1 MADMKYYIF
10 NQETK
15 QWSEQAYSIEVLK
28 SAGLSATSMLGLADD
43 SNTVITYIDAL
54 NQEMLQE
61 KKQKKETQQVNNSAE
76 QADRIERLYT
86 YRLMR
91 RAVNIWLFITYFSIF
106 TSVLLALLFAILGRE
121 LRDSGDAALLTLVTI
136 GATLCLSS
144 VAVKLVSKRALE
156 GLDKGLLTK

>member
-1 MADMKYYIF
+1 M
-10 NQETK
+10 
-15 QWSEQAYSIEVLK
+15 EVLK

-61 KKQKKETQQVNNSAE
+61 KKQKKETQQANNSAE

-91 RAVNIWLFITYFSIF
+91 RAVNIWLFITFS
-106 TSVLLALLFAILGRE
+106 SVFASILLYLMLGLRRSSMAPWHTLLLILLG
-121 LRDSGDAALLTLVTI
+121 I
-136 GATLCLSS
+136 GVSCCLSI